1 MKIAFESPDM
11 MISVAHDLSILTDCA
26 RICINDIH
34 YDPEA
39 GIVSILM
46 KRVEIT
52 GFRMSILRAV
62 RPIYG
67 KTRID
72 TLLTIKQVVDF
83 SLQVDELLISRCNS
97 CFTVMEGST
106 IIGNNIYLSS
116 LEEAS
121 GKVMCRA
128 IATVKEIDIDFVDQ
142 AKKQ

>member
-1 MKIAFESPDM
+1 MKIAFESPDLM
-11 MISVAHDLSILTDCA
+11 LSVAHDLSILTDCA

-62 RPIYG
+62 RPVYG
-67 KTRID
+67 KTKID

-83 SLQVDELLISRCNS
+83 SLQVDELLVSKCNS
-97 CFTVMEGST
+97 CFMVEAGLT

-116 LEEAS
+116 VEEAS
-121 GKVMCRA
+121 GKVLCRV
-128 IATVKEIDIDFVDQ
+128 IVTVKDINIEFVD
-142 AKKQ
+142 KP